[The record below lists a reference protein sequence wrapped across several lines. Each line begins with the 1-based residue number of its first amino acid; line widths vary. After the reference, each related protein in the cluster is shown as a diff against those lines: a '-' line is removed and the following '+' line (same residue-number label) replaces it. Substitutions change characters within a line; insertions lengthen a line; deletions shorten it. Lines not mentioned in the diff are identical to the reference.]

1 MAVHQRRW
9 MKVTMKEGWQ
19 EMVEGEEEVKT
30 VVYEHIDRSTLNLLT
45 VMLCIRDVLGL
56 ITVIILL

>member
-1 MAVHQRRW
+1 
-9 MKVTMKEGWQ
+9 MKEGRQ

-30 VVYEHIDRSTLNLLT
+30 VVNKHTDRSTLHLLT
-45 VMLCIRDVLGL
+45 VMIRIEDVLGL

>member
-1 MAVHQRRW
+1 
-9 MKVTMKEGWQ
+9 MKEGWQ

-30 VVYEHIDRSTLNLLT
+30 VVNEHIDRSTLNLLT
-45 VMLCIRDVLGL
+45 VMLCIRYVLGL

>member
-1 MAVHQRRW
+1 
-9 MKVTMKEGWQ
+9 MKEGRQ

-30 VVYEHIDRSTLNLLT
+30 VVNKHTDRSTLNLLT
-45 VMLCIRDVLGL
+45 VMIRIEDVLGL

>member
-9 MKVTMKEGWQ
+9 MKVTMKEGRQ

-30 VVYEHIDRSTLNLLT
+30 VVNKHTDRSTLNLLT
-45 VMLCIRDVLGL
+45 VMIRIEDVLGL

>member
-1 MAVHQRRW
+1 
-9 MKVTMKEGWQ
+9 MKEGWQ

-30 VVYEHIDRSTLNLLT
+30 VVNEHIDCSTLNLLT